1 MGKYESNRETR
12 RRKAKN
18 TLPLWVIIP
27 ILITTV
33 LCVVTLWAIFDSRQ
47 TPPEE
52 TRPATEASAP
62 STEVNT
68 DPPAEQTT
76 VSPVETTEPPAE
88 TTVQTEPSI
97 RDSEAYQKL
106 LTAEKAD
113 QFDESVLEAFAQW
126 IEGEKNFLD
135 TYPEKWELERLYTGT
150 VSLTCFTPMT
160 EDYHRTLCSVYYD
173 GEKVFVNTII
183 DRHYTDVP
191 RETVAAMEAGDNILL
206 FPENSANTEDHK
218 YVKEGISEFFT
229 GFTMI
234 GQMYAGRTGK
244 CPLFVP
250 LYADR
255 RKRTI
260 TFGTPTRYNVDV
272 SPNDE
277 KERLCRDLRAE
288 ILRLAGIDAPQAAG
302 E

>member
-18 TLPLWVIIP
+18 TLPLWVVIP
-27 ILITTV
+27 ILITAV

-52 TRPATEASAP
+52 TRPATEAPAP

-106 LTAEKAD
+106 LMVDKAD

-126 IEGEKNFLD
+126 IEEEKDFLD

-160 EDYHRTLCSVYYD
+160 EDYHRTLCSLHYD
-173 GEKVFVNTII
+173 GVKVFVNTII

-191 RETVAAMEAGDNILL
+191 RETVAAMVYGAEDPIGVSDELKEEFIDWIMDSDW
-206 FPENSANTEDHK
+206 FPWSVFSSMNEKTVWYFVKEPLDHAEDQMEYIKLCVDVWNSDLEGADYECCWAWYNTERDE
-218 YVKEGISEFFT
+218 VWDG
-229 GFTMI
+229 
-234 GQMYAGRTGK
+234 
-244 CPLFVP
+244 
-250 LYADR
+250 
-255 RKRTI
+255 
-260 TFGTPTRYNVDV
+260 GTEYFYT
-272 SPNDE
+272 E
-277 KERLCRDLRAE
+277 E
-288 ILRLAGIDAPQAAG
+288 
-302 E
+302 